1 MVRSSTREGKD
12 EVSMNKAKL
21 HSLQRQYMREHE
33 ATGDDTE
40 VNRLKRIMLARL
52 ILVIDAVLEEEQCC

>member
-1 MVRSSTREGKD
+1 
-12 EVSMNKAKL
+12 MNKAKL
-21 HSLQRQYMREHE
+21 YSLQRQYMREHE

-52 ILVIDAVLEEEQCC
+52 ILVIDAVLEGEQCC